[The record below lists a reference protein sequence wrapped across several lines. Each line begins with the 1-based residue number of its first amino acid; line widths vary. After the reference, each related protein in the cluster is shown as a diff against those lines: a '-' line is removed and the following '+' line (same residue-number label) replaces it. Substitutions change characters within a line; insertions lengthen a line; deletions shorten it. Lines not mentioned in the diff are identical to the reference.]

1 MFFKAVHVLSHW
13 KNILKIQKPVSIKK
27 FPNKARDIIDF
38 IKSLLRTDL
47 FNILCDEVGKHF
59 FRKSTC
65 EIT

>member
-1 MFFKAVHVLSHW
+1 M
-13 KNILKIQKPVSIKK
+13 KK
-27 FPNKARDIIDF
+27 FPNKARDIDF

-65 EIT
+65 EII